1 VAFGRARSR
10 AGSLDRKTDNFLRTS
25 CFRVESE
32 RDAQIGRLCSAPAA
46 DGKRHAPGR
55 IAIEPERATVEG
67 DFLSILA
74 LIAIT
79 INGLPPPSWPALC
92 RPSTPSGSA
101 IDSAVLI
108 ALYFQPLRAGY
119 NGVIVDGRVKPG
131 HDDLSR
137 PRTTKQHLSLQE
149 ARSFCRFFLTKSE
162 ICPMCSYWRNLFPL
176 GACRGRARRSRRCLK
191 TCLATTLARAEG
203 RRRFPYFYRP
213 QPLEKSRF

>member
-1 VAFGRARSR
+1 MHTSAAKKPSYDMTGPIACEAIRDSVDEIAWRSGAPGRGPGRSIGKSTISLER
-10 AGSLDRKTDNFLRTS
+10 PASGSNRSGTPR
-25 CFRVESE
+25 SE
-32 RDAQIGRLCSAPAA
+32 DCVRRRRQMGSVMP
-46 DGKRHAPGR
+46 PGR
-55 IAIEPERATVEG
+55 IALEPERATVEG

-101 IDSAVLI
+101 IDSPVLI

-149 ARSFCRFFLTKSE
+149 PRSFCRFFLTKSE
-162 ICPMCSYWRNLFPL
+162 ICSMCSY
-176 GACRGRARRSRRCLK
+176 
-191 TCLATTLARAEG
+191 
-203 RRRFPYFYRP
+203 
-213 QPLEKSRF
+213 